1 MKNDAMRRRAGGVK
15 LSSII
20 FCATVLV
27 AGLPAGGRAQVNTGS
42 NGSDGAFHPTTSIN
56 INMASRPSGIY
67 QYTSVNIPSGVI
79 VTFTPNTN
87 NTPVVWL
94 MQGDVVIS
102 GTVSLDGQL
111 GTDLVAGVGGPGG
124 YRGGNAGANATSG
137 QGPGGGGVGI
147 GGKDGGNASYGTLG
161 PSSSTCGSPGSIYG
175 NNFLIPLMGGSGGGG
190 FTRGLGGGGGGGAI
204 LIASS
209 GTIQLNGLISA
220 EGSGV
225 SSSGGGN
232 YQGGGSGGAV
242 RLVAS
247 TINGAGFINTSGG
260 GGGNGRVR
268 FDTYLNSF
276 AGSVN
281 YAVFS
286 QGSQFV
292 VVPMAGSGTQLTI
305 TSVGGVPVSA
315 SPTGIL
321 ARPDAVLSALQSNP
335 ISIVVQCSSIPLNT
349 QITVTVTPV
358 NGPPVTV
365 TGYNTTGT
373 QSSSTATVSIT
384 MPRGGGFIS
393 ASAATGS

>member
-1 MKNDAMRRRAGGVK
+1 
-15 LSSII
+15 
-20 FCATVLV
+20 
-27 AGLPAGGRAQVNTGS
+27 
-42 NGSDGAFHPTTSIN
+42 
-56 INMASRPSGIY
+56 
-67 QYTSVNIPSGVI
+67 
-79 VTFTPNTN
+79 
-87 NTPVVWL
+87 
-94 MQGDVVIS
+94 
-102 GTVSLDGQL
+102 
-111 GTDLVAGVGGPGG
+111 
-124 YRGGNAGANATSG
+124 
-137 QGPGGGGVGI
+137 
-147 GGKDGGNASYGTLG
+147 
-161 PSSSTCGSPGSIYG
+161 
-175 NNFLIPLMGGSGGGG
+175 
-190 FTRGLGGGGGGGAI
+190 
-204 LIASS
+204 
-209 GTIQLNGLISA
+209 
-220 EGSGV
+220 
-225 SSSGGGN
+225 
-232 YQGGGSGGAV
+232 
-242 RLVAS
+242 LVAS